1 MRQAHGPR
9 RLKWALEWPVT
20 ITHSPPGDNNLSM
33 SIPSVKVELVVVGG
47 AIALGLLLT
56 IFHSALG
63 F

>member
-20 ITHSPPGDNNLSM
+20 IPHSPPSGNNLSM
-33 SIPSVKVELVVVGG
+33 SIPSVKVELVVFGC
-47 AIALGLLLT
+47 AIVFGLVLVT
-56 IFHSALG
+56 FHTAFG

>member
-20 ITHSPPGDNNLSM
+20 IPHSPPGGNNPSM
-33 SIPSVKVELVVVGG
+33 SIPSVKVELVVLGG
-47 AIALGLLLT
+47 AIVVVAVLAV
-56 IFHSALG
+56 FHSTFG